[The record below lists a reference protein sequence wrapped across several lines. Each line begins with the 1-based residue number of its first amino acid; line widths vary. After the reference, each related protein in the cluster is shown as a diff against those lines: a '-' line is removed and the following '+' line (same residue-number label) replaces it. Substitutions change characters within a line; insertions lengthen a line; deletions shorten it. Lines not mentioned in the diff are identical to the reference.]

1 VHPLPAGG
9 AVERLRAVKKLPKPL
24 ALAIL
29 CILLEDD
36 DAHIAAGTV
45 AAPWRDEFL
54 TGALLDKKVLIC
66 KPR

>member
-1 VHPLPAGG
+1 M
-9 AVERLRAVKKLPKPL
+9 ERLRAVKKLPRPL

-36 DAHIAAGTV
+36 DAQISAGTV
-45 AAPWRDEFL
+45 AASWRDEFL
-54 TGALLDKKVLIC
+54 IGALLDKKVLIC